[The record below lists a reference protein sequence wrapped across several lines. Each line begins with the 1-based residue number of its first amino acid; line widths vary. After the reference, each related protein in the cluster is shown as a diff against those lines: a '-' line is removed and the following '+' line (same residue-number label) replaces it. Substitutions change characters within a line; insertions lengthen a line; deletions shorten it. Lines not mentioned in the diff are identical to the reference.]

1 MAKGAARE
9 MTDASEVAGLM
20 IPLIEAKIAMEVDP
34 KILEEI
40 GMIVGEVVA
49 RMIDNGFTFTAPLP
63 ELVVNAVAL
72 SVGKRLMGIA
82 VNGVQDAISYAALA
96 VTLGVNPGLTFAILP
111 AGGAAAVEA
120 GGASLAGGAAVVAS
134 KPSFADLSV
143 PDAIDALL
151 RDILTAKKPVD
162 DVETLEFLIGKA
174 RENDYVEAEIFLL
187 EQMVAHPA
195 CKRKVVENL
204 MRLVEL
210 TADKDPAR
218 AIGYLRKQRAFY
230 AGRKRHMSGDAAATA
245 DIDEEIAALGEKVS
259 KAEAAKSIVV
269 AGDASEDVQEDV
281 PGDGFVP
288 EGRKS
293 NGDLGVGGAAYPAFD
308 RAHEDDD
315 FGRGNMSGGDNC
327 EPVQVSFEPVDA
339 LTGAER
345 ASAPAELAVVPAA
358 PVEVPA
364 VAAVAGASAEATD
377 GLDEKHCPEIAAAL
391 RNINNLEFDA
401 MKDMVQVAISEND
414 GDAVEAFRNSLL
426 KAGGN
431 SNNVFALI
439 AANIA
444 VVDILVAAGLYQEA
458 IQHQRRAVE
467 LRRMFKKYLV
477 GKIEQRTLDEK
488 LAQLLVDAA
497 RNGDRFLRGDGDG
510 AGIEVGGDGDDQI
523 AMLGRK
529 NADGGG
535 AAGDLRKI
543 RAGRVAPSAPDARRK
558 RAMRDNGS
566 SGMEAFDRGREGG
579 NGFARAVDL
588 IMSALQAGNKSALDS
603 YVRLLLDPPFA
614 MSTSKDLRAA
624 NIKAAN
630 LFEDAGEYERSVRH
644 WQKVLE
650 LQEAHPLASDGI
662 SQQYIG
668 RTRANLERVRARC
681 PQVF

>member
-1 MAKGAARE
+1 

-34 KILEEI
+34 KILGEI

-111 AGGAAAVEA
+111 GGGASAVEA

-174 RENDYVEAEIFLL
+174 RENDHVEAEIFLL

-195 CKRKVVENL
+195 CKRKVVEKL

-230 AGRKRHMSGDAAATA
+230 AGRKRHISGDVAAIAA
-245 DIDEEIAALGEKVS
+245 IDEEIAALEEKVS

-339 LTGAER
+339 LTGAAR
-345 ASAPAELAVVPAA
+345 ASAPAELEAVPVEA
-358 PVEVPA
+358 PVEVPD

-377 GLDEKHCPEIAAAL
+377 ALDAKHSPKIAAAL

-401 MKDMVQVAISEND
+401 VKNMVQVAISVND
-414 GDAVEAFRNSLL
+414 GEAILAFGTRLM
-426 KAGGN
+426 KAGG
-431 SNNVFALI
+431 SSHNVFALI
-439 AANIA
+439 SANIA
-444 VVDILVAAGLYQEA
+444 VVDVLVAAGLYQEA

-467 LRRMFKKYLV
+467 LRRMFRRDMV
-477 GKIEQRTLDEK
+477 GKIEQRSIDEK

-497 RNGDRFLRGDGDG
+497 RNGGRFLRGDGDG

-558 RAMRDNGS
+558 RAMRDDGS

-588 IMSALQAGNKSALDS
+588 IRRALQAGNKSALDS

-624 NIKAAN
+624 NIAAAN
-630 LFEDAGEYERSVRH
+630 FFESVEEYERSVKH
-644 WQKVLE
+644 WEKVLE
-650 LQEAHPLASDGI
+650 LQEAHPLASDAI
-662 SQQYIG
+662 SQHYIG